1 LRSSVITR
9 PFLARCFAGRGRFG
23 GAAFLIGVAKT
34 RKETANETESSERA
48 KRFFS
53 VDAETSEPVSNA
65 KRLCPSSTLYVA
77 ADEKNGTER
86 FFCEKCRK
94 FFARKKLGRV
104 GRSESER
111 RANPFRGAKE
121 GIGRSSPAS
130 CEKCER
136 IGLSIFRE

>member
-1 LRSSVITR
+1 VR
-9 PFLARCFAGRGRFG
+9 ARETIFG
-23 GAAFLIGVAKT
+23 
-34 RKETANETESSERA
+34 
-48 KRFFS
+48 
-53 VDAETSEPVSNA
+53 VDVETSEPVSNA

-111 RANPFRGAKE
+111 RANPFRGAKR
-121 GIGRSSPAS
+121 GIGRAPSVS
-130 CEKCER
+130 CEKYER
-136 IGLSIFRE
+136 LGLSVFRE